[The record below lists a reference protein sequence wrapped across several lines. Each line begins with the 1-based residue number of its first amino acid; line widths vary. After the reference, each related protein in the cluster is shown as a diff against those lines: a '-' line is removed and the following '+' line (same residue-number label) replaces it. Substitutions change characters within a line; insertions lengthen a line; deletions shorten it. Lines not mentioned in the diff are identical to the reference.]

1 MSQNMAFDKIKA
13 ELFAT
18 KLLEILNG
26 GCLALMISIGHKTG
40 LFDVLSRLHNS
51 STSEEISKGLT

>member
-40 LFDVLSRLHNS
+40 LFDVLSRLH
-51 STSEEISKGLT
+51 TLAPQKKYQKRLT